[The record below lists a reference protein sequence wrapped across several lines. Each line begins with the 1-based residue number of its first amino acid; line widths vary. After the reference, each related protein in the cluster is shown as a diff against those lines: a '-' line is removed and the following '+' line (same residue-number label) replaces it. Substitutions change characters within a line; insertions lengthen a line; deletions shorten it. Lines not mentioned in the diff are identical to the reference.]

1 MPGDRAK
8 ETGGSEASWIGVFGL
23 LVVTLASRRVHRK
36 LDGLLVLSATD
47 DPHEIESEALRLSPS

>member
-1 MPGDRAK
+1 VPGDRAK
-8 ETGGSEASWIGVFGL
+8 ETGGSEASWIGVWFAGGH
-23 LVVTLASRRVHRK
+23 TRVHRK